1 MQTCFYFPIAPK
13 IKALLLLPEYRKLIQ
28 YEFERKLKRR
38 DPNLMSDIYDS
49 PAWQEFMGPAVS
61 PNNRMGT

>member
-49 PAWQEFMGPAVS
+49 PA
-61 PNNRMGT
+61 